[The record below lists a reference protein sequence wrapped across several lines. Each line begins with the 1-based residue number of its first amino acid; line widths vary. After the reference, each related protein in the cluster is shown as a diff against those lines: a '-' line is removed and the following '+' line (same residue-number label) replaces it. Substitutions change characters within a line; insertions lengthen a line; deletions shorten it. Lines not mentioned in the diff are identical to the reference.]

1 MKEWSER
8 RSRYGTIKDQKL
20 NYKINQKLKC
30 RINQKLKCGMKNI

>member
-8 RSRYGTIKDQKL
+8 RSRYGTMNQKL